1 MDVIRKREDVD
12 MKTFDWSFRI
22 IRTLYFTCVKSDQ
35 ELKWKLMKKK
45 SKNINSEKKKNKI
58 YFKKCKKKHNS
69 WELEM
74 NDIMF
79 IEILT

>member
-1 MDVIRKREDVD
+1 MDVIRKRKDVD

-45 SKNINSEKKKNKI
+45 SKNINSEKKN

>member
-35 ELKWKLMKKK
+35 ELKWKLMTKKK
-45 SKNINSEKKKNKI
+45 QKKKKNKI
-58 YFKKCKKKHNS
+58 YFKKRKKKHNS
-69 WELEM
+69 WELKM